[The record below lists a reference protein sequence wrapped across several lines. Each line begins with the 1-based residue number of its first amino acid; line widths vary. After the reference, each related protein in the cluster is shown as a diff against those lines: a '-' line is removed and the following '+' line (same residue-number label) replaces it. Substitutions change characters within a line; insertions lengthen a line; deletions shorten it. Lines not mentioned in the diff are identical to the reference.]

1 MDQNFIVPALMTVLV
16 LWAIYRRVR
25 RNVGRQRI
33 EPGRMKFRIGV
44 LGVVAALIAIGALRD
59 WYMLGAMLAGI
70 AAGVL
75 LGWIGL
81 RETKFEASDQDRFYT
96 PHLYIGLFVSGLLIA
111 RVAYRFLAVYPSM
124 HAAAQAD
131 QNPFAAYQK
140 SPLTLAI
147 FGVVI
152 GYYVFYYA
160 GVLRVSRG
168 LRMPSAAL
176 PEQSLK

>member
-1 MDQNFIVPALMTVLV
+1 
-16 LWAIYRRVR
+16 
-25 RNVGRQRI
+25 
-33 EPGRMKFRIGV
+33 
-44 LGVVAALIAIGALRD
+44 
-59 WYMLGAMLAGI
+59 
-70 AAGVL
+70 
-75 LGWIGL
+75 
-81 RETKFEASDQDRFYT
+81 
-96 PHLYIGLFVSGLLIA
+96 
-111 RVAYRFLAVYPSM
+111 VAYRFLAVYPSM

-160 GVLRVSRG
+160 GILRVSRG

>member
-1 MDQNFIVPALMTVLV
+1 MDQNFIVPTLLTALV

-44 LGVVAALIAIGALRD
+44 LTAVGALIALVALRD
-59 WYMLGAMLAGI
+59 WYLLGAMLAGI

-81 RETKFEASDQDRFYT
+81 RETKFEASDQGRFYT

-124 HAAAQAD
+124 HAAAQTD

-147 FGVVI
+147 LGVVI

-160 GVLRVSRG
+160 GVLRTSRG
-168 LRMPSAAL
+168 LRASSATL
-176 PEQSLK
+176 PEHALK